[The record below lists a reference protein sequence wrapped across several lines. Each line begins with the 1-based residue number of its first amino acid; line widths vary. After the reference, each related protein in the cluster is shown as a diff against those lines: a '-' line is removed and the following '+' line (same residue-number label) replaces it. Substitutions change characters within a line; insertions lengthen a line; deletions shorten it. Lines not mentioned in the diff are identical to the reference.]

1 MLIFQ
6 ENAHDDILESR
17 PWILDINEAK
27 GNLKDEIKTLNT
39 RLNEVERKFR
49 DFNTT
54 VDTIRVR
61 VGESENELRGNKDKV
76 ELVTS
81 SIREV
86 EARLDAMN
94 TLIHRR
100 IDTVVNSSRD
110 MSVAH
115 QDQQENLFEVR
126 ASRVVCLTAKY

>member
-27 GNLKDEIKTLNT
+27 GNLKDEIKTLKT
-39 RLNEVERKFR
+39 RLHEVERKFR

-61 VGESENELRGNKDKV
+61 VRESENELRGNKDKV

-86 EARLDAMN
+86 ETRLDAMN

>member
-27 GNLKDEIKTLNT
+27 GNLKDEIKTLKT

>member
-86 EARLDAMN
+86 ETRLDAMN